1 MIGNEAGAGTHPAV
15 RLNLCPGMART
26 CSLVLLL
33 SGAVW
38 PASAAPGL
46 QPPATGSM
54 YDGNNLT
61 PPRLETAV
69 PPPAQIRQSPDGAGQ
84 SGGSLPTSGAA
95 TGASAAGSS
104 GGEVSR
110 AGGAN

>member
-1 MIGNEAGAGTHPAV
+1 MIGNEAGAGAHLTG
-15 RLNLCPGMART
+15 RLNLCSEIAQT

-61 PPRLETAV
+61 PPRLEAAL
-69 PPPAQIRQSPDGAGQ
+69 PPPAQIRQSPDGASQ
-84 SGGSLPTSGAA
+84 PGGSPPTSGAA
-95 TGASAAGSS
+95 TGASVAGSS
-104 GGEVSR
+104 GGDVSR
-110 AGGAN
+110 AGGGN

>member
-1 MIGNEAGAGTHPAV
+1 MIGREAGPDARLTL
-15 RLNLCPGMART
+15 RLNLCSGIART

-54 YDGNNLT
+54 FDGNNMA
-61 PPRLETAV
+61 PPRLEAAV

-84 SGGSLPTSGAA
+84 PGGSPPNNGAA
-95 TGASAAGSS
+95 TGASAGGSS
-104 GGEVSR
+104 GGDVSR
-110 AGGAN
+110 AGGGN